1 MNIALIAQATA
12 ASIDSISKAKISE
25 NSTRLAEVD
34 PWGVGMTFIGMA
46 VVFLSLILLYL
57 LFMNISKIIVKKSSA
72 LKEEQAQPTEVKIQ
86 ISIKQQDEIYAAIAV
101 ALHLYKSDLH
111 DHENAILTIN
121 RVARTYSP
129 WSSKIYGLR
138 QFPR

>member
-1 MNIALIAQATA
+1 MTLAIIAQATA
-12 ASIDSISKAKISE
+12 AAVDSLSKAKISQ
-25 NSTRLAEVD
+25 NSTRFNEID

-57 LFMNISKIIVKKSSA
+57 LFMNISRIIVKQSA
-72 LKEEQAQPTEVKIQ
+72 KTAEEKTHHVEVKKKIT
-86 ISIKQQDEIYAAIAV
+86 SIKEDEVYAAIAL
-101 ALHLYKSDLH
+101 ALHLYQSDLH

-129 WSSKIYGLR
+129 WSSKIYGIR